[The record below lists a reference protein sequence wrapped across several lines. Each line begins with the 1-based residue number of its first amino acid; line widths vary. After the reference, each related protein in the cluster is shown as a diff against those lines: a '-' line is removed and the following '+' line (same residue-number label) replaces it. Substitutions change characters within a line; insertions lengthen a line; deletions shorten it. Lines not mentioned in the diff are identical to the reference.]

1 MGVRRTSEPEKCGDN
16 SEEATPVPIPNTA
29 VKLLSADDTW
39 RGTARESRS
48 LPLIENQLIDDR
60 LVFHH
65 IWDFAG
71 LAGDDMT
78 TNDMTTNDMTAK
90 ESAKPALFLFIFI

>member
-1 MGVRRTSEPEKCGDN
+1 MRRTSEPEKCGDN

-78 TNDMTTNDMTAK
+78 TK